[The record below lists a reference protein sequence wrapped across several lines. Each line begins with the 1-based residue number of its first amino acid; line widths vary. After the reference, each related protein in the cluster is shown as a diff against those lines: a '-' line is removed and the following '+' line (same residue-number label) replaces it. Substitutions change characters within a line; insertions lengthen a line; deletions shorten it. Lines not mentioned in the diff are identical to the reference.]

1 VEKKPKA
8 GLIAVIGALALALFI
23 LHPILPDPAHV
34 AIGHPMVDTWN
45 HVWGFWQVG
54 QSLAEGRSPLHTEL
68 MRWPDGGSLWFI
80 DLFNAIWTLP
90 VQWLAGP
97 VAAYN
102 VALLGNLTL
111 AGVAAWA
118 LARRV
123 SGSDAAAILAGV
135 SYEAMPHLLGQLYD
149 GISESV
155 SVGWLPLALLAMLRF
170 RERPDVR
177 RGAAAG
183 MALAICALSN
193 WYYGLFAG
201 LAACALVV
209 DALRP
214 GWRRAAVRRRLLV
227 PVAAASAAIPAL
239 LAFRGT
245 LSASD
250 ALVVRDPEFVGR
262 TLVGHNMV
270 DLFSFFHP
278 GDFHS
283 PDLSALFDEEMIV
296 VVYLGWTLL
305 AAAAFGLPRARAW
318 AAGAVLSFTLALG
331 AYLYLDGAY
340 VTLPGRGWL
349 PMPFLFLFEQLP
361 LFSPISHAFRFVV
374 LTQLCLGV
382 MGACGVV
389 ALSRRLRVHE
399 GWVAVALSVLFLGE
413 VTLAS
418 PARFPLPTSAAAAPA
433 VYGTIEGE
441 GAILDL
447 PVSVQV
453 LARSRYNLYQL
464 QHGRP
469 VPYGLNDPTP
479 PYLYANPLTRRVIA
493 LERSAVD
500 SMAPA
505 PPAFEIALGRAALR
519 RDGFAAVVVHTSLY
533 PPEQRQRVLV
543 FLSVALGEG
552 RQEGDRVVFELP

>member
-1 VEKKPKA
+1 MRPWLVA
-8 GLIAVIGALALALFI
+8 AAGALALALVL
-23 LHPILPDPAHV
+23 LHPVLTSPTAV
-34 AIGHPMVDTWN
+34 AIGHPGVDTWN

-54 QSLAEGRSPLHTEL
+54 QSLAEGRSPLHTAL

-90 VQWLAGP
+90 VQWVAGP

-102 VALLGNLTL
+102 VALIGNLTL

-123 SGSDAAAILAGV
+123 TGSAAAAALAGV
-135 SYEAMPHLLGQLYD
+135 TYEAMPHLLGQLYD

-155 SVGWLPLALLAMLRF
+155 SAGWLPLALLAMLRF
-170 RERPDVR
+170 RARPDAR
-177 RGAAAG
+177 RGAVAG
-183 MALAICALSN
+183 LSLAICALAN

-201 LAACALVV
+201 LLACGLVA
-209 DALRP
+209 DALLP
-214 GWRRAAVRRRLLV
+214 GWRRAAVRRRLLY

-239 LAFRGT
+239 LAFRAT
-245 LSASD
+245 LTAPD
-250 ALVVRDPEFVGR
+250 ALVVRDPDFVGR

-270 DLFSFFHP
+270 DLLSFFHP

-283 PDLSALFDEEMIV
+283 PDLAALFDEEMIV

-305 AAAAFGLPRARAW
+305 AAAAVGLPRARAW

-340 VTLPGRGWL
+340 FTLPGRGWL

-382 MGACGVV
+382 MAAFGVIRIARRLGV
-389 ALSRRLRVHE
+389 SEGWIAAALS
-399 GWVAVALSVLFLGE
+399 ALFLAE
-413 VTLAS
+413 VALAS
-418 PARFPLPTSAAAAPA
+418 PARFPLPTSPPAAPA
-433 VYGTIEGE
+433 VYEAIDGE
-441 GAILDL
+441 GAVLDL
-447 PVSVQV
+447 PVSIQV

-469 VPYGLNDPTP
+469 IPYGLNDPTP

-493 LERSAVD
+493 LERSSVD
-500 SMAPA
+500 SAPPA
-505 PPAFEIALGRAALR
+505 PPALSIALGRAALQ
-519 RDGFAAVVVHTSLY
+519 RDGFSAVVVHTPFY
-533 PPEQRQRVLV
+533 PPEMRERVLI
-543 FLSVALGEG
+543 FLSIALGEG
-552 RQEGDRVVFELP
+552 RQVGDRVVFELP